1 MSKMAL
7 KVVQSI
13 NNCIFVICF
22 QEKIQKFKDDFIY
35 KHIIDTE
42 MRQAVYP

>member
-7 KVVQSI
+7 KAVQSI

>member
-1 MSKMAL
+1 MAL
-7 KVVQSI
+7 KAVQPI
-13 NNCIFVICF
+13 NNCLFAIFF
-22 QEKIQKFKDDFIY
+22 QEKVQKFKDDFIY